1 MQIVTQEDTLVFD
14 SLRLRLFYHLSS
26 NWRKVVFKNVLH
38 LMHLTCVTS
47 VALLLKK
54 IKKIICWIIAIT
66 GTFLL
71 LFLFRLP
78 VFSFFL
84 LFFFV
89 CVCVGG
95 GSVNEK
101 PDRVVTYTERVSCN

>member
-54 IKKIICWIIAIT
+54 IKKNN
-66 GTFLL
+66 LL
-71 LFLFRLP
+71 DNSNNRDFFVAVFVSSVALP

-84 LFFFV
+84 LFL
-89 CVCVGG
+89 CVCVWGG
-95 GSVNEK
+95 GGLS
-101 PDRVVTYTERVSCN
+101 